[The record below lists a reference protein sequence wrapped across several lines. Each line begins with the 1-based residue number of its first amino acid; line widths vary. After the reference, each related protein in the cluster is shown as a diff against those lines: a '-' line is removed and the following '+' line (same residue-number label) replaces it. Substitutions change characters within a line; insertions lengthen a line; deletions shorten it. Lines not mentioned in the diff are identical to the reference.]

1 MTIAEFDHLEMKEKK
16 ALLEKCCG
24 SSAWVKKMLSIF
36 PIQNLVDLLEYAE
49 EEWYE
54 CNPADW
60 LEAFKSHIPIGD
72 IKSLHEKSAPITEWA
87 ADEQPAIMNASVD
100 TLHELEKANESYEET
115 FGYTFII
122 YAIGKTAD
130 EMLEILNQRLLND
143 PEEELKTAGAEQ
155 NKITQSRLQKLFND

>member
-1 MTIAEFDHLEMKEKK
+1 MTIGEFDHLEIKEKK

-24 SSAWVKKMLSIF
+24 SSAWVKKMISIF
-36 PIQNLVDLLEYAE
+36 PIQNLVDLLEYGE

-60 LEAFKSHIPIGD
+60 LEAFQSHIPIGD
-72 IKSLHEKSAPITEWA
+72 IKSLREKSDPITEWA
-87 ADEQPAIMNASVD
+87 ADEQAGIMNASPD
-100 TLHELEKANESYEET
+100 ILGELEKANELYEET

-122 YAIGKTAD
+122 YATGKTAE

-155 NKITQSRLQKLFND
+155 NKITQSRLQKIFNE